1 MRESERQVEGWARA
15 AFALVGRVGGRRGA
29 VRVGA
34 AGRRAVG
41 QCWYL
46 ASRSDR
52 FRLNKSVTLMDRKCR
67 DCLVAVVVVAVDDE
81 TIGC

>member
-15 AFALVGRVGGRRGA
+15 AFALVARVGGRRGA

-34 AGRRAVG
+34 AGRRAIG

-46 ASRSDR
+46 ANRSDR
-52 FRLNKSVTLMDRKCR
+52 CRLNKSVISMDRKCR
-67 DCLVAVVVVAVDDE
+67 DCLVVVVVAVDDE